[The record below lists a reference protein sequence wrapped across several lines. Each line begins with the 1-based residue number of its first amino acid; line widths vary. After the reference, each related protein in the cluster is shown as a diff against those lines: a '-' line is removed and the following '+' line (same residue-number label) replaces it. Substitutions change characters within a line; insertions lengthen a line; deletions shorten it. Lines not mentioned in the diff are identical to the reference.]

1 MRLRLILSSLVL
13 APLLNLIHPIAIA
26 LAQEEAGPALTEA
39 ELLTSLAGDYANI
52 GQKDQAIQL
61 LKEPLSLN
69 QSLVEPCHKL
79 SLLASVAG
87 QYAFMGQKV
96 KSSEVFSQARNI
108 LEATKYCGPEPS
120 SSAWSDPTTWISLA
134 FLNHAR
140 ASQYDTAFQIAT
152 GFGEQ
157 YIEPIQN
164 GLEYRNAVKDPE
176 WSKLNVAIQRK
187 LANFYFRTK
196 EFNKARTIW
205 LALADYYKEQGK
217 LEQVTQFQNL
227 ASKIEP
233 TKADNSVGSQSPK
246 EIARR
251 SLFECFQKLRL
262 LYPDVTWTLTRTLD
276 TEDPIG
282 PEELK
287 PILDLCKEER
297 FTAKNTAS
305 TQQLVQAL
313 DQIAVTSQ
321 QIPAPIKRADLLA
334 AIANIYGQLKKDTE
348 ATKLLDQSLSSLKAG
363 LKSKLDDR
371 YEASAVLV
379 SIISGY
385 LDIQRVDQ
393 ALEVAQMVRA
403 GEIKLAAPDFANIVV
418 GPKFAYD
425 SLMPPVVAFY
435 AEIGNFESALQLANS
450 LGRGHQ
456 DDALLRIVQRYVS
469 IGQHDK
475 ALQTAQTIR
484 GLEFQNKAEVMY
496 DILAEA
502 IEAGNLEWARQATQ
516 SINWKAQATES
527 IMQDREQA
535 GAFSLAYHDRLLL
548 MIAREYAESKQFTQA
563 LNVTA
568 QIGVD
573 EPGKVPKAEALSAIA
588 RQYAKGG
595 QPKEAVKLLNQAVEI
610 ARSISPN

>member
-13 APLLNLIHPIAIA
+13 APLLNLIHPISGA
-26 LAQEEAGPALTEA
+26 LAQEEVGPALTEA

-87 QYAFMGQKV
+87 QYAFVGQKV

-108 LEATKYCGPEPS
+108 LEATEYCGPEPS

-134 FLNHAR
+134 FLNHVR

-176 WSKLNVAIQRK
+176 WIKLNVAIQRK

-233 TKADNSVGSQSPK
+233 TKADDPVGSQSPK

-276 TEDPIG
+276 TENPIG

-287 PILDLCKEER
+287 PILDLCKEEK
-297 FTAKNTAS
+297 FTAKNTVS
-305 TQQLVQAL
+305 TQQIVQAL
-313 DQIAVTSQ
+313 EQIAVTSH
-321 QIPAPIKRADLLA
+321 QISAPIKRADLLA

-363 LKSKLDDR
+363 LESKLDDR

-425 SLMPPVVAFY
+425 SLMPPVVGFY

-456 DDALLRIVQRYVS
+456 DDALFRITEQYVLIEQYS
-469 IGQHDK
+469 K
-475 ALQTAQTIR
+475 ALQTAQMINPFDAD
-484 GLEFQNKAEVMY
+484 LIYN
-496 DILAEA
+496 ILAVA
-502 IEAGNLEWARQATQ
+502 VKSGQIEWAKQATLTLDWAVQ
-516 SINWKAQATES
+516 TAEAMEEEADYTNVETVS
-527 IMQDREQA
+527 
-535 GAFSLAYHDRLLL
+535 SLTYRNRLLL
-548 MIAREYAESKQFTQA
+548 MIAREYAQSKKLTQA

-568 QIGVD
+568 QIGVN
-573 EPGKVPKAEALSAIA
+573 EFGKVPKSEALRAIA
-588 RQYAKGG
+588 RQYAKAG
-595 QPKEAVKLLNQAVEI
+595 QTKEAVKLLNQAVEI